1 MAFLYRNSKGN
12 PHRKHSYSAGNE
24 YDQCPYKYFLRRVLG
39 WKEKEN
45 KARYLFGHALEEAI
59 QFHHDHNG
67 EGAVEDFIR
76 RWSEHKERTDLLF
89 TKTEKDWE
97 TLLFDGIEMVKLY
110 IIRQPSLP
118 IPLGGRSVF
127 QRPYR
132 KEVFPGD
139 PNYGEIEDEGKLD
152 IIAYADPDHPTLV
165 KRDWRPENGL
175 YRPIIIDIKTSG
187 IDFPEQ
193 PGIAGFDKQLRRYS
207 WLTGIRDVALLGFKK
222 SGRRL
227 QKGSSVSLL
236 GNAYKPP
243 VSEPFFEAGDEAVVA
258 QVQEDTA
265 WLVKN
270 DYMIEVMDQA
280 GDNTK
285 VGKQKKVDWLQ
296 EHGIVV
302 PVNILTRQRLQFI
315 SGYVSLES
323 GAEAGVEAGRQI
335 VQIVNSWKTKSWP
348 NTFGIRYPRDDRN
361 DPYFRAFIL
370 GDETFKQQHFEKTQE
385 ESFNDLLDDDEEEE

>member
-59 QFHHDHNG
+59 QFHHDHDG
-67 EGAVEDFIR
+67 QGAVEDFIQ
-76 RWSEHKERTDLLF
+76 RWSQHKERTDLLY

-97 TLLFDGIEMVKLY
+97 TLLLDGIDMVKLY

-127 QRPYR
+127 QRPYH

-139 PNYGEIEDEGKLD
+139 PNYGEIEDEGKPD
-152 IIAYADPDHPTLV
+152 IIAYADPGHSMLI
-165 KRDWRPENGL
+165 KREWKPEYGM
-175 YRPIIIDIKTSG
+175 YRPLIIDIKTSG
-187 IDFPEQ
+187 IDFLEQ

-222 SGRRL
+222 TGRRL

-236 GNAYKPP
+236 IDTPK
-243 VSEPFFEAGDEAVVA
+243 FKAGDEAVVA
-258 QVQEDTA
+258 LVEDTGV
-265 WLVKN
+265 WVLKN
-270 DYMIEVMDQA
+270 DSMVETMDSV

-285 VGKQKKVDWLQ
+285 VGKQKKFEWLQ
-296 EHGIVV
+296 EQGQLVATEGV
-302 PVNILTRQRLQFI
+302 TRQRLQFI
-315 SGYVSLES
+315 SGYVTLES
-323 GAEAGVEAGRQI
+323 SQEAGVEAGRQI
-335 VQIVNSWKTKSWP
+335 VQIVNSWKNKSWP
-348 NTFGIRYPRDDRN
+348 NTFGIRYPQDDRN

-370 GDETFKQQHFEKTQE
+370 GDETYKQQHFEKTQE
-385 ESFNDLLDDDEEEE
+385 ESFDDLLDDDEEEE